1 VTSDGG
7 RAAAPAR
14 HAVLR
19 DRSTWITYVQVGLFG
34 YFLYSFGPTIALL
47 RDETGTSRTVASLHG
62 TAMAIG
68 SIVVG
73 LSAPYVVKAVGRG
86 HLMRGGS
93 VLVALGLALYVAGG
107 SLPLTLL
114 GILVASVG
122 GTAALVGANAFMP
135 DHQDR
140 GPATPQAMTEMHA
153 FGAVMG
159 LLGPLAV
166 GIAVGLAWG
175 WRPAVVAGGVAFL
188 VLEVVRGRRVRDFDG
203 RLGEEGAQHPPS
215 APFSRTFWIA
225 LVVFTCSAG
234 LEFSLTFWGS
244 DLVRER
250 AGLGEAAAAAA
261 IATIVGGL
269 AIGRVVGS
277 QVVARFDSEI
287 VLSNSFALSVVGF
300 AIAWVSTV
308 PAIMLTGLLVT
319 GLGMGLQSPL
329 GIERAVRASGA
340 QVDRAA
346 GLTSV
351 AAGAASGIAPFALGA
366 LADAV
371 GVHTAFLIVPVLG
384 VAGAVLVRLSR
395 VGFDQPAP
403 PTDQAVGH
411 GPS

>member
-1 VTSDGG
+1 MTSDGS
-7 RAAAPAR
+7 RAVSPTR

-34 YFLYSFGPTIALL
+34 YFLYSFGPSIALL
-47 RDETGTSRTVASLHG
+47 RDESGTSRAIASLHG

-68 SIVVG
+68 SVLVG
-73 LSAPYVVKAVGRG
+73 LVAPYVVRSIGRG
-86 HLMRGGS
+86 RMMRTGS
-93 VLVALGLALYVAGG
+93 VLVAVGLAAYVAGG
-107 SLPLTLL
+107 GVLAVTLL

-122 GTAALVGANAFMP
+122 GTLVIVGANAFMP

-140 GPATPQAMTEMHA
+140 GPATPQAMSEMHA

-166 GIAVGLAWG
+166 GLAVGIAWG
-175 WRPAVVAGGVAFL
+175 WRPAVAVGGIAFL
-188 VLEVVRGRRVRDFDG
+188 VLEVVRGRRVHDFDG
-203 RLGEEGAQHPPS
+203 RLGEEGAEHPPN

-277 QVVARFDSEI
+277 QVVARFDSET

-308 PAIMLTGLLVT
+308 PAVMLGALLVT

-329 GIERAVRASGA
+329 GIERAVRAAGA

-351 AAGAASGIAPFALGA
+351 AAGAASGVAPFALGA

-371 GVHTAFLIVPVLG
+371 GVHTAFLIVPLLG
-384 VAGAVLVRLSR
+384 IAGAVLVRLAR
-395 VGFDQPAP
+395 VDFDD
-403 PTDQAVGH
+403 PTA
-411 GPS
+411 

>member
-1 VTSDGG
+1 MTSDGS
-7 RAAAPAR
+7 RAVSPTR

-34 YFLYSFGPTIALL
+34 YFLYSFGPSIALL
-47 RDETGTSRTVASLHG
+47 RDESGTSRAIASLHG

-68 SIVVG
+68 SVLVG
-73 LSAPYVVKAVGRG
+73 LVAPYVVRSIGRG
-86 HLMRGGS
+86 RMMRTGS
-93 VLVALGLALYVAGG
+93 VLVAVGLAAYVAGG
-107 SLPLTLL
+107 GVLAVTLL

-122 GTAALVGANAFMP
+122 GTLVIVGANAFMP

-140 GPATPQAMTEMHA
+140 GPATPQAMSEMHA

-166 GIAVGLAWG
+166 GLAVGIAWG
-175 WRPAVVAGGVAFL
+175 WRPAVAVGGIAFL
-188 VLEVVRGRRVRDFDG
+188 VLEVVRGRRVHDFDG
-203 RLGEEGAQHPPS
+203 RLGEEGAEHPPN

-277 QVVARFDSEI
+277 QVVARFDSET

-308 PAIMLTGLLVT
+308 PAVMLGALLVT

-329 GIERAVRASGA
+329 GIERAVRAAGP

-351 AAGAASGIAPFALGA
+351 AAGAASGVAPFALGA

-384 VAGAVLVRLSR
+384 VAGAVLVRLAR
-395 VGFDQPAP
+395 VDFDDA
-403 PTDQAVGH
+403 TV
-411 GPS
+411 

>member
-1 VTSDGG
+1 MTTDGG
-7 RAAAPAR
+7 RAAAPER

-47 RDETGTSRTVASLHG
+47 RDETGTTRAVAALHG
-62 TAMAIG
+62 TAMAVG
-68 SIVVG
+68 SVVVG
-73 LSAPYVVKAVGRG
+73 LAAPFVVKAIGRG
-86 HLMRGGS
+86 HMMRAGS
-93 VLVALGLALYVAGG
+93 VLVAIGLAIYVTGG
-107 SLPLTLL
+107 ALGLTLL
-114 GILVASVG
+114 GILVAAAG
-122 GTAALVGANAFMP
+122 GTACLVGANAFMP
-135 DHQDR
+135 DHQG
-140 GPATPQAMTEMHA
+140 GPATPQAMSEMHA

-166 GIAVGLAWG
+166 GLAVGLTWG
-175 WRPAVVAGGVAFL
+175 WRPAVIAGGVAFL
-188 VLEVVRGRRVRDFDG
+188 VLEVVRGRRVHDFDG
-203 RLGEEGAQHPPS
+203 RYGDEGDEHPPIERL
-215 APFSRTFWIA
+215 SRTFWIA

-277 QVVARFDSEI
+277 QVVARFDPET

-300 AIAWVSTV
+300 AIAWISTN
-308 PAIMLTGLLVT
+308 PAVMLTGLLVT

-329 GIERAVRASGA
+329 GIGRAVRAAGA

-351 AAGAASGIAPFALGA
+351 AAGAASGVAPFALGA

-384 VAGAVLVRLSR
+384 VVGAVLVRLVR
-395 VGFDQPAP
+395 VDFEHETA
-403 PTDQAVGH
+403 
-411 GPS
+411 

>member
-1 VTSDGG
+1 MTSDGS
-7 RAAAPAR
+7 RAVSPTR

-34 YFLYSFGPTIALL
+34 YFLYSFGPSIALL
-47 RDETGTSRTVASLHG
+47 RDESGTSRAIASLHG

-68 SIVVG
+68 SVLVG
-73 LSAPYVVKAVGRG
+73 LVAPYVVRSIGRG
-86 HLMRGGS
+86 RMMRTGS
-93 VLVALGLALYVAGG
+93 VLVAIGLALYVAGG
-107 SLPLTLL
+107 GVLALTLL

-122 GTAALVGANAFMP
+122 GTLALVGANAFMP

-140 GPATPQAMTEMHA
+140 GPATPQAMSEMHA

-166 GIAVGLAWG
+166 GLAVGLAWG

-188 VLEVVRGRRVRDFDG
+188 VLEVVRGRRVHEFDG
-203 RLGEEGAQHPPS
+203 RFGEEGEEHPRN

-277 QVVARFDSEI
+277 QVVARFDSET

-308 PAIMLTGLLVT
+308 PVVMLGGLLVT

-329 GIERAVRASGA
+329 GIGRAVRAAGP

-351 AAGAASGIAPFALGA
+351 AAGAASGVAPFALGA

-384 VAGAVLVRLSR
+384 VAGAVLVRLAR
-395 VGFDQPAP
+395 VDFDDA
-403 PTDQAVGH
+403 TV
-411 GPS
+411 

>member
-1 VTSDGG
+1 MTSDGG
-7 RAAAPAR
+7 RAAAPVR

-34 YFLYSFGPTIALL
+34 YFLYSFGPSIALL
-47 RDETGTSRTVASLHG
+47 RDESGTSRAVASLHG
-62 TAMAIG
+62 TAMAVG
-68 SIVVG
+68 SVAVG
-73 LSAPYVVKAVGRG
+73 LAAPYVVRGIGRG
-86 HLMRGGS
+86 RMMRTGS
-93 VLVALGLALYVAGG
+93 LLVAVGLALYVAGG
-107 SLPLTLL
+107 GVLALTLL

-122 GTAALVGANAFMP
+122 GTLALVGANAFMP

-140 GPATPQAMTEMHA
+140 GPATPQAMSEMHA

-166 GIAVGLAWG
+166 GLAVGLAWG

-188 VLEVVRGRRVRDFDG
+188 VLEVVRGRRVHEFDG
-203 RLGEEGAQHPPS
+203 RFGEEGEEHPRN

-250 AGLGEAAAAAA
+250 AGLGDAAAAAA

-277 QVVARFDSEI
+277 QVVARFDSET

-308 PAIMLTGLLVT
+308 PAIMLGGLLVT

-329 GIERAVRASGA
+329 GIGRAVRAAGA

-351 AAGAASGIAPFALGA
+351 AAGAASGVAPFVLGA

-384 VAGAVLVRLSR
+384 ITGAVLVRLAR
-395 VGFDQPAP
+395 VDFAE
-403 PTDQAVGH
+403 PTT
-411 GPS
+411 P

>member
-1 VTSDGG
+1 M
-7 RAAAPAR
+7 R
-14 HAVLR
+14 HTVLR

-34 YFLYSFGPTIALL
+34 YFLYSFGPSIALL
-47 RDETGTSRTVASLHG
+47 RDESGTSRAVASLHG
-62 TAMAIG
+62 TAMAVG
-68 SIVVG
+68 SVAVG
-73 LSAPYVVKAVGRG
+73 LAAPYVVRGIGRG
-86 HLMRGGS
+86 RMMRTGS
-93 VLVALGLALYVAGG
+93 LLVAVGLALYVAGG
-107 SLPLTLL
+107 GVLALTLL

-122 GTAALVGANAFMP
+122 GTLALVGANAFMP

-140 GPATPQAMTEMHA
+140 GPATPQAMSEMHA

-166 GIAVGLAWG
+166 GLAVGLAWG

-188 VLEVVRGRRVRDFDG
+188 VLEVVRGRRVHEFDG
-203 RLGEEGAQHPPS
+203 RFGEEGEEHPRN

-250 AGLGEAAAAAA
+250 AGLGDAAAAAA

-277 QVVARFDSEI
+277 QVVARFDSET

-308 PAIMLTGLLVT
+308 PAIMLGGLLVT

-329 GIERAVRASGA
+329 GIGRAVRAAGA

-351 AAGAASGIAPFALGA
+351 AAGAASGVAPFVLGA

-384 VAGAVLVRLSR
+384 ITGAVLVRLAR
-395 VGFDQPAP
+395 VDFAE
-403 PTDQAVGH
+403 PTT
-411 GPS
+411 P

>member
-1 VTSDGG
+1 VTSDGS
-7 RAAAPAR
+7 RAVSPTR

-34 YFLYSFGPTIALL
+34 YFLYSFGPSIALL
-47 RDETGTSRTVASLHG
+47 RDESGTSRAIASLHG

-68 SIVVG
+68 SVLVG
-73 LSAPYVVKAVGRG
+73 LVAPYVVRSIGRG
-86 HLMRGGS
+86 RMMRTGS
-93 VLVALGLALYVAGG
+93 VLVAVGLAAYVAGG
-107 SLPLTLL
+107 GVLAVTLL

-122 GTAALVGANAFMP
+122 GTLVIVGANAFMP

-140 GPATPQAMTEMHA
+140 GPATPQAMSEMHA

-166 GIAVGLAWG
+166 GLAVGIAWG
-175 WRPAVVAGGVAFL
+175 WRPAVAVGGIAFL
-188 VLEVVRGRRVRDFDG
+188 VLEVVRGRRVHDFDG
-203 RLGEEGAQHPPS
+203 RLGEEGAEHPPN

-277 QVVARFDSEI
+277 QVVARFDSET

-308 PAIMLTGLLVT
+308 PAVMLGALLVT

-329 GIERAVRASGA
+329 GIERAVRAAGP

-351 AAGAASGIAPFALGA
+351 AAGAASGVAPFALGA

-384 VAGAVLVRLSR
+384 VAGAVLVRLAR
-395 VGFDQPAP
+395 VDFDDA
-403 PTDQAVGH
+403 TV
-411 GPS
+411 

>member
-1 VTSDGG
+1 MTSDGG
-7 RAAAPAR
+7 RVAAPVR

-34 YFLYSFGPTIALL
+34 YFLYSFGPSIALL
-47 RDETGTSRTVASLHG
+47 RDESGTSRAIASLHG
-62 TAMAIG
+62 TAMAVG
-68 SIVVG
+68 SVAVG
-73 LSAPYVVKAVGRG
+73 LAAPYVVRGIGRG
-86 HLMRGGS
+86 RMMRTGS
-93 VLVALGLALYVAGG
+93 LLVAVGLALYVAGG
-107 SLPLTLL
+107 GVLALTLL

-122 GTAALVGANAFMP
+122 GTLALVGANAFMP

-140 GPATPQAMTEMHA
+140 GPATPQAMSEMHA

-166 GIAVGLAWG
+166 GLAVGLTWG
-175 WRPAVVAGGVAFL
+175 WRPAVIAGGVAFL
-188 VLEVVRGRRVRDFDG
+188 VLEVVRGRRVHDFDG
-203 RLGEEGAQHPPS
+203 RYGDEGDEHPPIERL
-215 APFSRTFWIA
+215 SRTFWIA
-225 LVVFTCSAG
+225 LIVFTCSAG

-277 QVVARFDSEI
+277 QVVARFDPET

-300 AIAWVSTV
+300 AIAWVSTN
-308 PAIMLTGLLVT
+308 PAVMLTGLLVT

-329 GIERAVRASGA
+329 GIGRAVRAAGA

-351 AAGAASGIAPFALGA
+351 AAGAASGVAPFALGA

-384 VAGAVLVRLSR
+384 VVGAVLVRLVR
-395 VGFDQPAP
+395 VDFEHETA
-403 PTDQAVGH
+403 
-411 GPS
+411 

>member
-1 VTSDGG
+1 VTSDGS
-7 RAAAPAR
+7 RAVSPTR

-34 YFLYSFGPTIALL
+34 YFLYSFGPSIALL
-47 RDETGTSRTVASLHG
+47 RDESGTSRAVASLHG

-68 SIVVG
+68 SVAVG
-73 LSAPYVVKAVGRG
+73 LAAPYVVRGIGRG
-86 HLMRGGS
+86 RMMRTGS
-93 VLVALGLALYVAGG
+93 VLVAIGLALYVAGG
-107 SLPLTLL
+107 GVLALTLL

-122 GTAALVGANAFMP
+122 GTLALVGANAFMP

-140 GPATPQAMTEMHA
+140 GPATPQAMSEMHA

-166 GIAVGLAWG
+166 GLAVGLAWG
-175 WRPAVVAGGVAFL
+175 WRPAVLAGGIAFL
-188 VLEVVRGRRVRDFDG
+188 VLEVVRGRRVHDFDG
-203 RLGEEGAQHPPS
+203 RFGEEGAEHPRN

-277 QVVARFDSEI
+277 QVVARFDSET

-308 PAIMLTGLLVT
+308 PAIMLGGLLVT

-329 GIERAVRASGA
+329 GIGRAVRAAGP

-384 VAGAVLVRLSR
+384 IAGAVLVRLSR
-395 VGFDQPAP
+395 VDFEHE
-403 PTDQAVGH
+403 TD
-411 GPS
+411 

>member
-1 VTSDGG
+1 MTSDGS
-7 RAAAPAR
+7 RAVSPTR

-34 YFLYSFGPTIALL
+34 YFLYSFGPSIALL
-47 RDETGTSRTVASLHG
+47 RDESGTSRAIASLHG

-68 SIVVG
+68 SVLVG
-73 LSAPYVVKAVGRG
+73 LVAPYVVRSIGRG
-86 HLMRGGS
+86 RMMRTGS
-93 VLVALGLALYVAGG
+93 VLVAIGLALYVAGG
-107 SLPLTLL
+107 GVLALTLL

-122 GTAALVGANAFMP
+122 GTLALVGANAFMP

-140 GPATPQAMTEMHA
+140 GPATPQAMSEMHA

-166 GIAVGLAWG
+166 GLAVGLAWG

-188 VLEVVRGRRVRDFDG
+188 VLEVVRGRRVHEFDG
-203 RLGEEGAQHPPS
+203 RFGEEGEEHPRN

-277 QVVARFDSEI
+277 QVVARFDSET
-287 VLSNSFALSVVGF
+287 VLSN
-300 AIAWVSTV
+300 
-308 PAIMLTGLLVT
+308 
-319 GLGMGLQSPL
+319 
-329 GIERAVRASGA
+329 
-340 QVDRAA
+340 
-346 GLTSV
+346 
-351 AAGAASGIAPFALGA
+351 
-366 LADAV
+366 
-371 GVHTAFLIVPVLG
+371 
-384 VAGAVLVRLSR
+384 
-395 VGFDQPAP
+395 
-403 PTDQAVGH
+403 
-411 GPS
+411 